1 MVCFGDYLKDYL
13 EARDI
18 SQSEFATRMGVTQK
32 HMNEILNGK
41 TKIYKVFLDNNYKDE
56 DILNKIDKRGLKK
69 FHIDKS
75 KLDKMCGN
83 STNQGIAMDIE
94 EFNYYDIKTIEK
106 DDKSNFVVMLDS
118 IEDPHNFGAIIRT
131 CECAGVDYI
140 IIPKNRSVSVNSTV
154 YKTSSGALSNM
165 KIVEVTNLHNTIKKL
180 KDLGFWVY
188 GSDAKGK
195 DYRSIDFGG
204 KTCLIIGSEGH
215 GLKQIVSNSCDEIIS
230 LPMKGKINSL
240 NASVAA
246 GIFIY
251 EIMKYK

>member
-1 MVCFGDYLKDYL
+1 MLVYG
-13 EARDI
+13 RN
-18 SQSEFATRMGVTQK
+18 VV
-32 HMNEILNGK
+32 NEILNGK

-69 FHIDKS
+69 FHVDKS

-94 EFNYYDIKTIEK
+94 EFNYYDIKTIEE
-106 DDKSNFVVMLDS
+106 DDKSDFVVMLDS

-165 KIVEVTNLHNTIKKL
+165 KIVEVSNLHNTIKKL
-180 KDLGFWVY
+180 KDLGFWIY

>member
-1 MVCFGDYLKDYL
+1 MLVYG
-13 EARDI
+13 RN
-18 SQSEFATRMGVTQK
+18 VV
-32 HMNEILNGK
+32 NEILNGK

-69 FHIDKS
+69 FHVDKS

-94 EFNYYDIKTIEK
+94 EFNYYDIKTIEN

>member
-1 MVCFGDYLKDYL
+1 MLVYG
-13 EARDI
+13 RN
-18 SQSEFATRMGVTQK
+18 VV
-32 HMNEILNGK
+32 NEILNGK

-69 FHIDKS
+69 FHVDKS

-94 EFNYYDIKTIEK
+94 EFNYYDIKTIEN
-106 DDKSNFVVMLDS
+106 DDKSNFVVMLES
-118 IEDPHNFGAIIRT
+118 IEDPHNLGAIIRT

-165 KIVEVTNLHNTIKKL
+165 KIVEVANLHNTIKKL

>member
-1 MVCFGDYLKDYL
+1 MLVYG
-13 EARDI
+13 RN
-18 SQSEFATRMGVTQK
+18 VV
-32 HMNEILNGK
+32 NEILNGK

-56 DILNKIDKRGLKK
+56 DILNKINKRGLKK

-94 EFNYYDIKTIEK
+94 EFNYYDIKTIEN

-195 DYRSIDFGG
+195 DYRSIDFSG

>member
-1 MVCFGDYLKDYL
+1 MLVYG
-13 EARDI
+13 RN
-18 SQSEFATRMGVTQK
+18 VV
-32 HMNEILNGK
+32 NEILNSK

-56 DILNKIDKRGLKK
+56 EILNKIDKCGLKK
-69 FHIDKS
+69 YHIDKN
-75 KLDKMCGN
+75 KLDKMCGS

-94 EFNYYDIKTIEK
+94 EYNYYDIKTIEE

-165 KIVEVTNLHNTIKKL
+165 KIVEVSNLHNTIKKL

>member
-1 MVCFGDYLKDYL
+1 MLVYG
-13 EARDI
+13 RN
-18 SQSEFATRMGVTQK
+18 VV
-32 HMNEILNGK
+32 NEILNSK

-56 DILNKIDKRGLKK
+56 EILNKIDKCGLKK
-69 FHIDKS
+69 YHIDKN
-75 KLDKMCGN
+75 KLDKMCGS
-83 STNQGIAMDIE
+83 STNQGIAIDIE
-94 EFNYYDIKTIEK
+94 EFNYCDIKAIEE
-106 DDKSNFVVMLDS
+106 DDKANFVVMLDS
-118 IEDPHNFGAIIRT
+118 LEDPHNFGAIIRT

-140 IIPKNRSVSVNSTV
+140 IIPRNRSVSVNSTV
-154 YKTSSGALSNM
+154 YKTSSGALSNV
-165 KIVEVTNLHNTIKKL
+165 KIVEVVNLHNTIKKL
-180 KDLGFWVY
+180 KDLGYWVY

-215 GLKQIVSNSCDEIIS
+215 GLKQIVNNSCDEIIS

>member
-1 MVCFGDYLKDYL
+1 MLVYG
-13 EARDI
+13 RN
-18 SQSEFATRMGVTQK
+18 VV
-32 HMNEILNGK
+32 NEILNGK

-94 EFNYYDIKTIEK
+94 EYNYYDIKTIEE

-165 KIVEVTNLHNTIKKL
+165 KIVEVANLHNTIKKL
-180 KDLGFWVY
+180 KDIGFWVY

-215 GLKQIVSNSCDEIIS
+215 GLKQIVINSCDEIIS

>member
-1 MVCFGDYLKDYL
+1 MLVYG
-13 EARDI
+13 RN
-18 SQSEFATRMGVTQK
+18 VV
-32 HMNEILNGK
+32 NEILNGK

-56 DILNKIDKRGLKK
+56 DILNKIDKLGLKK
-69 FHIDKS
+69 FHVDKS

-94 EFNYYDIKTIEK
+94 EFNYYDIKTIEN
-106 DDKSNFVVMLDS
+106 DDKSNFIVMLDS

-195 DYRSIDFGG
+195 DYRSIDFSG

>member
-1 MVCFGDYLKDYL
+1 MLVYG
-13 EARDI
+13 RN
-18 SQSEFATRMGVTQK
+18 VV
-32 HMNEILNGK
+32 NEILNGK

-94 EFNYYDIKTIEK
+94 EYNYYDIKTIEE
-106 DDKSNFVVMLDS
+106 DDKSNFVVMVDS

-131 CECAGVDYI
+131 CECARVDYI

-165 KIVEVTNLHNTIKKL
+165 KIVEVSNLHNTIKKL

-195 DYRSIDFGG
+195 DYRSIDFDG

-240 NASVAA
+240 NASVAG

>member
-1 MVCFGDYLKDYL
+1 MLVYG
-13 EARDI
+13 RN
-18 SQSEFATRMGVTQK
+18 VV
-32 HMNEILNGK
+32 NEILNGK

-94 EFNYYDIKTIEK
+94 EYNYYDIKTIEE

-165 KIVEVTNLHNTIKKL
+165 KIVEVSNLHNTIKKL

-195 DYRSIDFGG
+195 DYRSIDFDG

>member
-1 MVCFGDYLKDYL
+1 MLVYG
-13 EARDI
+13 RN
-18 SQSEFATRMGVTQK
+18 VV
-32 HMNEILNGK
+32 NEILNGK

-69 FHIDKS
+69 FHVDKS

-165 KIVEVTNLHNTIKKL
+165 KIVEVANLHNTIKKL

>member
-1 MVCFGDYLKDYL
+1 MLVYG
-13 EARDI
+13 RN
-18 SQSEFATRMGVTQK
+18 VV
-32 HMNEILNGK
+32 NEILNGK

-195 DYRSIDFGG
+195 DYRSIDFSG

>member
-1 MVCFGDYLKDYL
+1 MLVYG
-13 EARDI
+13 RN
-18 SQSEFATRMGVTQK
+18 VV
-32 HMNEILNGK
+32 NEILNGK

-94 EFNYYDIKTIEK
+94 GYNYYDIKTIEE

-165 KIVEVTNLHNTIKKL
+165 KIVEVANLHNTIKKL

>member
-1 MVCFGDYLKDYL
+1 MLVYG
-13 EARDI
+13 RN
-18 SQSEFATRMGVTQK
+18 VV
-32 HMNEILNGK
+32 NEILNSK

-69 FHIDKS
+69 FHVDKS

-94 EFNYYDIKTIEK
+94 EYNYYDIKTIEE

-165 KIVEVTNLHNTIKKL
+165 KIVEVANLHNTIKKL

>member
-1 MVCFGDYLKDYL
+1 MLVYG
-13 EARDI
+13 RN
-18 SQSEFATRMGVTQK
+18 VV
-32 HMNEILNGK
+32 NEILNGK

-56 DILNKIDKRGLKK
+56 DILSKIDKRGLKK
-69 FHIDKS
+69 FHVDKS

-94 EFNYYDIKTIEK
+94 EFNYYDIKTIEE

-165 KIVEVTNLHNTIKKL
+165 KIVEVSNLHNTIKKL

>member
-1 MVCFGDYLKDYL
+1 MLVYG
-13 EARDI
+13 RN
-18 SQSEFATRMGVTQK
+18 VV
-32 HMNEILNGK
+32 NEILNGK

-56 DILNKIDKRGLKK
+56 EILNKIDKRGLKK
-69 FHIDKS
+69 FHIDKN
-75 KLDKMCGN
+75 KLDKMCGS

-94 EFNYYDIKTIEK
+94 EFSYYDIKAIEE
-106 DDKSNFVVMLDS
+106 DDKANFVVMLDS
-118 IEDPHNFGAIIRT
+118 LEDPHNFGAIIRT

-140 IIPKNRSVSVNSTV
+140 IIPRNRSVSVNSTV
-154 YKTSSGALSNM
+154 YKTSSGALSNV
-165 KIVEVTNLHNTIKKL
+165 KIVEVVNLHNTIKKL
-180 KDLGFWVY
+180 KDLGYWVY

-195 DYRSIDFGG
+195 DYRSIDFSG

-215 GLKQIVSNSCDEIIS
+215 GLKQIVNNSCDEIIS